1 MEKIIIEQAIMKA
14 YCKESNIKKP
24 VDANL
29 ICDMADE
36 VMKLLPSF
44 RQLEDIQEFT
54 NKLGVVGMVDS
65 MAWRNDIQKRIPL
78 DIMEL
83 VAIEFYFHAIKYPH
97 VTTGKAIDFKSDI
110 REVFSDWWDKNIDRF
125 IKIK

>member
-24 VDANL
+24 IDADL

-54 NKLGVVGMVDS
+54 NRLGVVGMVDS

-83 VAIEFYFHAIKYPH
+83 VAIDFYLHIDRHLGMTDSPKEF
-97 VTTGKAIDFKSDI
+97 
-110 REVFSDWWDKNIDRF
+110 REWWDKNIDRF
-125 IKIK
+125 MDKDGIMSFK